1 MLNYKH
7 LYYFRTVA
15 KAGALNRAAEKL
27 HLTPQTLSGQISAF
41 EERLGV
47 ALFRC
52 CGRRLVLSV
61 VGRTAL
67 IYADDIFQVG
77 AELEDALQ
85 NRLAP
90 RAHPFRVGIAD
101 VVPKAIAYQLLAPA
115 LALAEPVK
123 LVCREDRLEQ
133 LAAELSIHRLD
144 MVLADRPLPSTMDIK
159 GYSHP
164 LGECGIAFLAAR
176 AIADT
181 LEAAFPANLHGVPF
195 LIPGEDSA
203 LRVTLL
209 RWLERKDI
217 QPAVVGG
224 FGASALMSAFGH
236 AGDTRTFYCHFG
248 GTAAESSSRPGGQR
262 SGATAGPA
270 AGQLSLSVNQHT
282 ASAGGKIRKCAAQWR
297 RKRSTARSLLTS
309 PCARA
314 VVANS
319 MNFWSSGSR
328 QRGRSATTV
337 AGSNTARA

>member
-15 KAGALNRAAEKL
+15 NAGALNRAAEKL

-47 ALFRC
+47 ALFRRS
-52 CGRRLVLSV
+52 GRRLELTDA
-61 VGRTAL
+61 GRTAL
-67 IYADDIFQVG
+67 VYADDIFQVG

-101 VVPKAIAYQLLAPA
+101 VVPKVIAYQLLAPA

-144 MVLADRPLPSTMDIK
+144 MVLADRPLPATMDIK

-164 LGECGIAFLAAR
+164 LGECGIAFVAAR
-176 AIADT
+176 SIGNV
-181 LEAAFPANLHGVPF
+181 LEQAFPANLHGLPL

-203 LRVTLL
+203 LRVPLL
-209 RWLERKDI
+209 RWLERKGI
-217 QPAVVGG
+217 QPTIVGE
-224 FGASALMSAFGH
+224 FGDSALMSAFGQ
-236 AGDTRTFYCHFG
+236 AGAGAFPVPLTTVQDVMRQYDVSELGRTHEIRERFFAISVERRLSH
-248 GTAAESSSRPGGQR
+248 
-262 SGATAGPA
+262 PA
-270 AGQLSLSVNQHT
+270 VLAVSE
-282 ASAGGKIRKCAAQWR
+282 
-297 RKRSTARSLLTS
+297 TAR
-309 PCARA
+309 
-314 VVANS
+314 
-319 MNFWSSGSR
+319 
-328 QRGRSATTV
+328 QRFRPQGD
-337 AGSNTARA
+337 

>member
-7 LYYFRTVA
+7 LYYFRAVA

-41 EERLGV
+41 EARLGV
-47 ALFRC
+47 ALFRRS
-52 CGRRLVLSV
+52 GRRLELTDA
-61 VGRTAL
+61 GRTAL

-133 LAAELSIHRLD
+133 LAAELSISRLD
-144 MVLADRPLPSTMDIK
+144 MVLADRPLPNTMDIK

-164 LGECGIAFLAAR
+164 LGECGIAFVAAR
-176 AIADT
+176 S
-181 LEAAFPANLHGVPF
+181 LGQAAEQPFPANLRDTPL

-203 LRVTLL
+203 LRVPLL

-217 QPAVVGG
+217 QSAIVGE
-224 FGASALMSAFGH
+224 FDDSALMSAFGQ
-236 AGDTRTFYCHFG
+236 AG
-248 GTAAESSSRPGGQR
+248 A
-262 SGATAGPA
+262 GAFPVP
-270 AGQLSLSVNQHT
+270 L
-282 ASAGGKIRKCAAQWR
+282 
-297 RKRSTARSLLTS
+297 
-309 PCARA
+309 
-314 VVANS
+314 
-319 MNFWSSGSR
+319 
-328 QRGRSATTV
+328 TTV
-337 AGSNTARA
+337 QDVMRQYDVIELGRTHEIRERFFAISVERRLSHPAVLAVSEAARRRFQLQDD

>member
-27 HLTPQTLSGQISAF
+27 HLTPQTLSGQISTF

-47 ALFRC
+47 TLFRRS
-52 CGRRLVLSV
+52 GRRLELTDA
-61 VGRTAL
+61 GRTAL
-67 IYADDIFQVG
+67 VYADDIFQVG

-144 MVLADRPLPSTMDIK
+144 MVLADRPLPATMDIK

-164 LGECGIAFLAAR
+164 LGECGIAFVAAR
-176 AIADT
+176 SIGNT
-181 LEAAFPANLHGVPF
+181 LGPAFPANLHGVPL

-203 LRVTLL
+203 LRVPLL

-217 QPAVVGG
+217 QPTIVGE
-224 FGASALMSAFGH
+224 FDDSALMSAFGQ
-236 AGDTRTFYCHFG
+236 AG
-248 GTAAESSSRPGGQR
+248 
-262 SGATAGPA
+262 AGVFPVP
-270 AGQLSLSVNQHT
+270 L
-282 ASAGGKIRKCAAQWR
+282 
-297 RKRSTARSLLTS
+297 
-309 PCARA
+309 
-314 VVANS
+314 
-319 MNFWSSGSR
+319 
-328 QRGRSATTV
+328 TTV
-337 AGSNTARA
+337 QDVMRQYDVSELGRTHEIRERFFAISVERRLSHPAVLAVSEAARRRFQPQDV

>member
-7 LYYFRTVA
+7 LYFFSTVA
-15 KAGALNRAAEKL
+15 KAGALNSADEKL
-27 HLTPQTLSGQISAF
+27 NLKTQKLSGQISDL
-41 EERLGV
+41 EERMGV
-47 ALFRC
+47 GLLRR
-52 CGRRLVLSV
+52 CGRRLELSDA
-61 VGRTAL
+61 GRTSL

-176 AIADT
+176 AIADS

-203 LRVTLL
+203 LRVPLL

-217 QPAVVGG
+217 QPTVVGE
-224 FGASALMSAFGH
+224 FDDSALMSAFGQ
-236 AGDTRTFYCHFG
+236 AGAGVFQVPITTVQDVMRQYEVIEKGRTQEICDRFFAFSVELLLSHPSFLAVSE
-248 GTAAESSSRPGGQR
+248 AA
-262 SGATAGPA
+262 
-270 AGQLSLSVNQHT
+270 
-282 ASAGGKIRKCAAQWR
+282 
-297 RKRSTARSLLTS
+297 
-309 PCARA
+309 
-314 VVANS
+314 
-319 MNFWSSGSR
+319 R
-328 QRGRSATTV
+328 QRFRPHD
-337 AGSNTARA
+337 N

>member
-15 KAGALNRAAEKL
+15 NAGALNRAAEKL

-47 ALFRC
+47 ALFRRS
-52 CGRRLVLSV
+52 GRRLELTDA
-61 VGRTAL
+61 GRTAL
-67 IYADDIFQVG
+67 VYADDIFQVG

-101 VVPKAIAYQLLAPA
+101 AVPKVIAYQLLAPA

-144 MVLADRPLPSTMDIK
+144 MVLADRPLPATMDIK

-164 LGECGIAFLAAR
+164 LGECGIAFVAAR
-176 AIADT
+176 SIGNV
-181 LEAAFPANLHGVPF
+181 LEQAFPANLHGLPL

-203 LRVTLL
+203 LRVPLL
-209 RWLERKDI
+209 RWLERKGI
-217 QPAVVGG
+217 QPTIVGE
-224 FGASALMSAFGH
+224 FGDSALMSAFGQ
-236 AGDTRTFYCHFG
+236 AGAGVFPVPLTTVQDVMRQYDVSELGRTHEIRERFFAISVERRLSHPAVLAVSE
-248 GTAAESSSRPGGQR
+248 AA
-262 SGATAGPA
+262 
-270 AGQLSLSVNQHT
+270 
-282 ASAGGKIRKCAAQWR
+282 
-297 RKRSTARSLLTS
+297 
-309 PCARA
+309 
-314 VVANS
+314 
-319 MNFWSSGSR
+319 R
-328 QRGRSATTV
+328 QRFRPQGD
-337 AGSNTARA
+337 